1 MEGEEEEGR
10 AEETETSSKLGR
22 ASPRGGGQGGGGGG
36 GGEEAG
42 GGGEGGAGGHG
53 GGGGGGGAGG
63 GGGGE
68 GGAGGRGGGEDTC
81 RQNGLINTHRLGAE
95 PREALLL
102 VYSAPQYQGHVV
114 VNTPQERSSAGGR
127 GGGGGGAPPQLLNP
141 SALLPHQTLS
151 DPRLR
156 PAPGLL
162 LCPESVLR
170 AWGEAGGGDCCETT
184 FIEGL
189 GPDASSSASA
199 ASSSMKEALL
209 FADRKF
215 LDFSGEDAKIHTL
228 SYDIDDD
235 DEFQELESDYSSESE
250 SEDAFLLMP
259 PRDHLGLSVFSMLCC
274 FWPLGIAAF
283 YLSHETNKAVSKG
296 DFHLASS
303 SSRRALFLAVLS
315 ITIGT
320 GIYVGVAVALIAY
333 LSKNHHW

>member
-1 MEGEEEEGR
+1 MERGGEESQGEL
-10 AEETETSSKLGR
+10 TETSSKLRR
-22 ASPRGGGQGGGGGG
+22 ASPRGA
-36 GGEEAG
+36 GGEE
-42 GGGEGGAGGHG
+42 GAGG
-53 GGGGGGGAGG
+53 A
-63 GGGGE
+63 
-68 GGAGGRGGGEDTC
+68 DTC

-95 PREALLL
+95 PREALLF

-114 VNTPQERSSAGGR
+114 VNAPPQLDRS
-127 GGGGGGAPPQLLNP
+127 GGGGGGGGPPQLLNP
-141 SALLPHQTLS
+141 RALLPHQTV
-151 DPRLR
+151 

-170 AWGEAGGGDCCETT
+170 AWGETGGGDCCETT

-189 GPDASSSASA
+189 GPDTSSSSGA
-199 ASSSMKEALL
+199 ASSSTKEALL
-209 FADRKF
+209 FDGKF

-228 SYDIDDD
+228 SYDIDDE

-250 SEDAFLLMP
+250 SEDTFLLMP

>member
-1 MEGEEEEGR
+1 MEGGEEGR
-10 AEETETSSKLGR
+10 GEAE
-22 ASPRGGGQGGGGGG
+22 ASPSRGGGGD
-36 GGEEAG
+36 A
-42 GGGEGGAGGHG
+42 
-53 GGGGGGGAGG
+53 
-63 GGGGE
+63 
-68 GGAGGRGGGEDTC
+68 C
-81 RQNGLINTHRLGAE
+81 RQNGLITSHRLGAE
-95 PREALLL
+95 PREAVLL
-102 VYSAPQYQGHVV
+102 VYSAPQYQGHVM
-114 VNTPQERSSAGGR
+114 VNAPTQQERS
-127 GGGGGGAPPQLLNP
+127 GGGGAGGGPPQLLNP
-141 SALLPHQTLS
+141 SALLPHQAAS
-151 DPRLR
+151 HPHLR
-156 PAPGLL
+156 PPPGLL
-162 LCPESVLR
+162 LCPESILR

-189 GPDASSSASA
+189 GDQASCSSTPASSAP
-199 ASSSMKEALL
+199 KEALL
-209 FADRKF
+209 FADGKF
-215 LDFSGEDAKIHTL
+215 LDFSGEEAKIHTL

-235 DEFQELESDYSSESE
+235 DFQELESDYSSESE

-283 YLSHETNKAVSKG
+283 YLSNETNKAVSKG

>member
-1 MEGEEEEGR
+1 M
-10 AEETETSSKLGR
+10 
-22 ASPRGGGQGGGGGG
+22 ASPR
-36 GGEEAG
+36 
-42 GGGEGGAGGHG
+42 
-53 GGGGGGGAGG
+53 
-63 GGGGE
+63 
-68 GGAGGRGGGEDTC
+68 
-81 RQNGLINTHRLGAE
+81 
-95 PREALLL
+95 
-102 VYSAPQYQGHVV
+102 
-114 VNTPQERSSAGGR
+114 
-127 GGGGGGAPPQLLNP
+127 
-141 SALLPHQTLS
+141 
-151 DPRLR
+151 
-156 PAPGLL
+156 LL
-162 LCPESVLR
+162 LCSDGVLK
-170 AWGEAGGGDCCETT
+170 AWGEAGLSDCCETT

-189 GPDASSSASA
+189 APNFTSSTA
-199 ASSSMKEALL
+199 ATKEALL
-209 FADRKF
+209 FTDGKF
-215 LDFSGEDAKIHTL
+215 VDFSEDDVKIQTL
-228 SYDIDDD
+228 SHDIDDD

>member
-1 MEGEEEEGR
+1 MEGGGEEESRGEE
-10 AEETETSSKLGR
+10 AETFSKLGR
-22 ASPRGGGQGGGGGG
+22 
-36 GGEEAG
+36 
-42 GGGEGGAGGHG
+42 
-53 GGGGGGGAGG
+53 
-63 GGGGE
+63 
-68 GGAGGRGGGEDTC
+68 GRGGGGDAC
-81 RQNGLINTHRLGAE
+81 RQNGLINTHQLGAE
-95 PREALLL
+95 PREALLS
-102 VYSAPQYQGHVV
+102 VYSAPQYQGRVV
-114 VNTPQERSSAGGR
+114 VSAPPQQEH
-127 GGGGGGAPPQLLNP
+127 GGAPPQLLNP
-141 SALLPHQTLS
+141 SALLPHQVAS
-151 DPRLR
+151 DPHLR
-156 PAPGLL
+156 PAPGFL

-170 AWGEAGGGDCCETT
+170 VWGEAGGGDCCETT

-189 GPDASSSASA
+189 DPDSSSSAGA
-199 ASSSMKEALL
+199 ASTREVLL
-209 FADRKF
+209 FADGKF
-215 LDFSGEDAKIHTL
+215 LEFSGEDAKIHTL

-235 DEFQELESDYSSESE
+235 DDFQELESDYSSESE

-303 SSRRALFLAVLS
+303 NSRRALFLAVLS

>member
-1 MEGEEEEGR
+1 MEGGGEEESRG
-10 AEETETSSKLGR
+10 EEAKTHFKLGR
-22 ASPRGGGQGGGGGG
+22 ASPRG
-36 GGEEAG
+36 A
-42 GGGEGGAGGHG
+42 
-53 GGGGGGGAGG
+53 GAGG
-63 GGGGE
+63 GE
-68 GGAGGRGGGEDTC
+68 RC
-81 RQNGLINTHRLGAE
+81 RQNGLINTHRLGVE
-95 PREALLL
+95 PQEPLLS
-102 VYSAPQYQGHVV
+102 VYSSPQYQVV
-114 VNTPQERSSAGGR
+114 VNAPPQQEHIR
-127 GGGGGGAPPQLLNP
+127 GPPQLLNP
-141 SALLPHQTLS
+141 SALLPHQAVS

-156 PAPGLL
+156 AAPGLL
-162 LCPESVLR
+162 LYPESLLR

-189 GPDASSSASA
+189 GPDATSSSSSTA
-199 ASSSMKEALL
+199 ATTKEVLL
-209 FADRKF
+209 FADGKF

>member
-1 MEGEEEEGR
+1 
-10 AEETETSSKLGR
+10 
-22 ASPRGGGQGGGGGG
+22 
-36 GGEEAG
+36 
-42 GGGEGGAGGHG
+42 
-53 GGGGGGGAGG
+53 
-63 GGGGE
+63 
-68 GGAGGRGGGEDTC
+68 
-81 RQNGLINTHRLGAE
+81 NGLINTHRLGAE
-95 PREALLL
+95 PREVLLS

-114 VNTPQERSSAGGR
+114 VSASPQQEHSR
-127 GGGGGGAPPQLLNP
+127 GPPQLLNP
-141 SALLPHQTLS
+141 SALLPQHGVP

-156 PAPGLL
+156 PAPGLF

-189 GPDASSSASA
+189 GPEASS
-199 ASSSMKEALL
+199 EVLL
-209 FADRKF
+209 FADGKY
-215 LDFSGEDAKIHTL
+215 LEFSGEEAKIHTL

-235 DEFQELESDYSSESE
+235 DDFQELESDYSSESE